1 MSSVLGDVVEIG
13 TFGLIDGDDITGEN
27 QASAARQASQAEI
40 NFSRESRDLARK
52 DLQPFRN
59 FGAQGIDVLNT
70 LLTPEGQYEYV
81 ADHPLFQ
88 ASVDHTSDQLKN
100 IAAANGNLNSGG
112 TVDQLFKN
120 YLATSQQFIQ
130 PQINNL
136 FNRVNMGQSAAA
148 GQANTALSTGANMAS
163 SAGAGIVG
171 AANARTNAF
180 NQLLNLGGQAG
191 SAFIGGGDF

>member
-1 MSSVLGDVVEIG
+1 MSSFLGDVVEIG
-13 TFGLIDGDDITGEN
+13 TFGLVDGGDITGEN

-40 NFSRESRDLARK
+40 NYSRESRDIARG

-59 FGAQGIDVLNT
+59 FGAQGIPALNT

-100 IAAANGNLNSGG
+100 IAAASGNLNSGG

-191 SAFIGGGDF
+191 SAFIGGGYF